1 MADKTEIFEE
11 QDPLI
16 FNDLSD
22 GLTTEQRTSTNDAFN
37 APTQDALDVKAT
49 KSYSEA
55 VDMPKDSVEIQR
67 ENALNDKV
75 APPDGDMLYLRH
87 HTDTGVLPR
96 LDADKVETEAQA
108 LEYLYNEVLRRFRFN
123 QYDNMIDA
131 PTNRLEV
138 EDAIYDALEEI
149 VQTIAPNK
157 QYDLVHFIKLGRRYR
172 RLLFLGSAKN
182 LLLSIVSLSTSNGM
196 TVSIED
202 FEVSDKTSDFM
213 SLYEEVKGVF
223 NEQLEVMKAYDRMA
237 VRTSTF
243 STGKR
248 RYAQGYN
255 SIAFRTSRIIRNG
268 GMLG

>member
-22 GLTTEQRTSTNDAFN
+22 GLVTEQHTNANDAFN
-37 APTQDALDVKAT
+37 PQAQDSLDVKAT
-49 KSYSEA
+49 KSYSEN
-55 VDMPKDSVEIQR
+55 VDMPNDSIEIQK
-67 ENALNDKV
+67 ENSLNDKV
-75 APPDGDMLYLRH
+75 AQPDDDMLYLRH

-96 LDADKVETEAQA
+96 LDADKIETEAQA
-108 LEYLYNEVLRRFRFN
+108 LDYLYNEVLRRFRFN

-182 LLLSIVSLSTSNGM
+182 LLLMLMSVWVANGV

-202 FEVSDKTSDFM
+202 FEVDNKTSDIT
-213 SLYEEVKGVF
+213 SLYEELKSVF
-223 NEQLEVMKAYDRMA
+223 SEQLEVMKAYDRMA

-268 GMLG
+268 GMFG